1 MTNQVLTQSEQALEK
16 ELNLQIANWTVLYTK
31 LHNYHW
37 YVKGS
42 NFFRLHEKFEE
53 LYDEAAGYID
63 EIAERLLAIGG
74 QPVATLKGSLAI
86 ATISE
91 ATGSENADAM
101 VEAIIADFAVLGN
114 ELKHGMKAADE
125 AEDQASSD
133 LLLGIL
139 SAIKK
144 HSWMLNSYLGK

>member
-53 LYDEAAGYID
+53 LYNEAANYID

-74 QPVATLKGSLAI
+74 RPVATLSGSLAV
-86 ATISE
+86 ATLSE
-91 ATGSENADAM
+91 AKGTEDSNAM
-101 VEAIIADFAVLGN
+101 VESIIADFKVLGS
-114 ELKHGMKAADE
+114 ELKHGMAVADE

-139 SAIKK
+139 SAIEK

>member
-31 LHNYHW
+31 LHNFHW

-53 LYDEAAGYID
+53 LYNEAANYID

-74 QPVATLKGSLAI
+74 KPVATLSDSLAV
-86 ATISE
+86 ATLSE
-91 ATGSENADAM
+91 ATGSEDANAM
-101 VEAIIADFAVLGN
+101 VESIIADFKVLGS
-114 ELKHGMKAADE
+114 ELKHGMKIADE
-125 AEDQASSD
+125 AEDQASGD

-139 SAIKK
+139 STIEK

>member
-31 LHNYHW
+31 LHNFHW

-53 LYDEAAGYID
+53 LYNEAANYID

-74 QPVATLKGSLAI
+74 RPVATLSDSLAV
-86 ATISE
+86 ATLSE
-91 ATGSENADAM
+91 ATGSEDANAM
-101 VEAIIADFAVLGN
+101 VESIIADFKVLGS
-114 ELKHGMKAADE
+114 ELKHGMKIADE
-125 AEDQASSD
+125 AEDQASGD

-139 SAIKK
+139 STIEK

>member
-1 MTNQVLTQSEQALEK
+1 MTNQVLTQSEQVLEK

-139 SAIKK
+139 SAIEK

>member
-1 MTNQVLTQSEQALEK
+1 M
-16 ELNLQIANWTVLYTK
+16 
-31 LHNYHW
+31 
-37 YVKGS
+37 
-42 NFFRLHEKFEE
+42 
-53 LYDEAAGYID
+53 
-63 EIAERLLAIGG
+63 
-74 QPVATLKGSLAI
+74 AI

-133 LLLGIL
+133 LVLGIL
-139 SAIKK
+139 SAIEK
-144 HSWMLNSYLGK
+144 HSWMLN